1 MTTARRN
8 LNKFLE
14 TLFPKKARKF
24 ATPAILTLVNLYLY
38 GNSAAL
44 FGQQF
49 AQQWSTVFLFY
60 VLMGFGAFVI
70 NAAQFVKPASAPLS
84 WQIAIFAG
92 VAGGVFFATSLL
104 GFNNLGALRPQVTF
118 SNALPAIALE
128 ISTGG
133 TEEIFFR
140 GAIGEK
146 LGPVWSS
153 ALFGAWHAS
162 AYGLD
167 IYTIG
172 IAVVLGFVL
181 FFIWVSTKDEYGSAV
196 NGAVHVG
203 LNLAKI
209 LPLAAVI

>member
-1 MTTARRN
+1 MTTASRGM
-8 LNKFLE
+8 NKLLE

-38 GNSAAL
+38 ANSAAL

-49 AQQWSTVFLFY
+49 ASQWSTVFLFY
-60 VLMGFGAFVI
+60 VLMGFGAFAV
-70 NAAQFVKPASAPLS
+70 NAVQFVKPAAAPLS
-84 WQIAIFAG
+84 WQIGLFVGTSAL
-92 VAGGVFFATSLL
+92 VFFATSIL
-104 GFNNLGALRPQVTF
+104 GFNNIGALKPTITF
-118 SNALPAIALE
+118 QNAAPAIALE

-133 TEEIFFR
+133 TEEVFFR
-140 GAIGEK
+140 GALGEK

-153 ALFGAWHAS
+153 LLFGVWHAS

-167 IYTIG
+167 PVLIG
-172 IAVVLGFVL
+172 VAVVLGFVL
-181 FFIWVSTKDEYGSAV
+181 YFIWYSTKDKFGSAL

>member
-1 MTTARRN
+1 M
-8 LNKFLE
+8 NKLLE
-14 TLFPKKARKF
+14 KLFPKKARKF
-24 ATPAILTLVNLYLY
+24 ATPSILTLVNLYLY
-38 GNSAAL
+38 ANSAAL

-49 AQQWSTVFLFY
+49 AAQWSNVFLFY

-70 NAAQFVKPASAPLS
+70 NAFQFVKPAGAPLS
-84 WQIAIFAG
+84 WQIVVF
-92 VAGGVFFATSLL
+92 VGGAAAVFFATAIL
-104 GFNNLGALRPQVTF
+104 GLNQIGALKPQVTF

-133 TEEIFFR
+133 TEEVFFR
-140 GAIGEK
+140 GALGER

-153 ALFGAWHAS
+153 LLFGVWHAS

-167 IYTIG
+167 PYLIG

-181 FFIWVSTKDEYGSAV
+181 FFIWDSTRDQFGSAL